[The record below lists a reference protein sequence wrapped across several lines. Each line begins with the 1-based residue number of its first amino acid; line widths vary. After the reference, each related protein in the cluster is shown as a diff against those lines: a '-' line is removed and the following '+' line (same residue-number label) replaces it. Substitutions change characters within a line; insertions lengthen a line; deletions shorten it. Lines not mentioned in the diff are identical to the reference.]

1 MNPII
6 NEITSAQVKTDIP
19 PFKVGDGVRVH
30 TKVREADKERIQIFS
45 GIVIARKGHGIHE
58 SFTVRRISYGEGVER
73 VFPVNSPNIEKIEIE
88 RESEPM
94 KARLYYLRNRTG
106 KAAVAIRER
115 EKRVEAPAAPA
126 AS

>member
-1 MNPII
+1 
-6 NEITSAQVKTDIP
+6 
-19 PFKVGDGVRVH
+19 
-30 TKVREADKERIQIFS
+30 
-45 GIVIARKGHGIHE
+45 
-58 SFTVRRISYGEGVER
+58 
-73 VFPVNSPNIEKIEIE
+73 
-88 RESEPM
+88 M